1 MTEHRYKQRRGD
13 TLSLEEGYAD
23 ISEDA
28 LEDDSVDTDSDDL
41 DVTGISHLDI
51 VLLGPP
57 GAGKGTQADAL
68 SRTLALAHIDE
79 LDVIRKNV
87 ALGTALG
94 QLARNYV
101 INGEHVPDD
110 VTEAMVE
117 ERLGAP
123 DTVHG
128 FILDGFP
135 HALHQAEILNQ
146 VVRAMNRRIAGVL
159 LIDVPVEEI
168 HTRLSGRL
176 VCDHCNRPYH
186 LQFRKPSVKRTC
198 DACNGPLIHH
208 EADNPGDIAA
218 RIDQY
223 HRITSPVL
231 DYYRRIGLLIDID
244 GSGEP
249 AKVTARTL
257 AAATSLI
264 GPTPLH

>member
-1 MTEHRYKQRRGD
+1 MTDHPTKPKQHSFSSADEGC
-13 TLSLEEGYAD
+13 EE
-23 ISEDA
+23 IPETI
-28 LEDDSVDTDSDDL
+28 LKEQSVDADPDDL
-41 DVTGISHLDI
+41 DLAGITHLDI

-57 GAGKGTQADAL
+57 GAGKGTQADEL
-68 SRTLALAHIDE
+68 SRRLALAHIDE
-79 LDVIRKNV
+79 LDVVRQNV

-101 INGEHVPDD
+101 SKGEHVPDD

-135 HALHQAEILNQ
+135 HAIHQAEVLHQ

-159 LIDVPVEEI
+159 LIDVPEEEV
-168 HTRLSGRL
+168 HARLAGRL
-176 VCDHCNRPYH
+176 VCIDCNRPYH
-186 LQFRKPSVKRTC
+186 LQFRKPARKRIC
-198 DACNGPLIHH
+198 DSCGGSLTQH
-208 EADNPGDIAA
+208 EADNPASIAT
-218 RIDQY
+218 RIDLYRRMTQ
-223 HRITSPVL
+223 PVV
-231 DYYRRIGLLIDID
+231 DYYRNSGLLIEID
-244 GSGEP
+244 GTGEP
-249 AKVTARTL
+249 HKVAARTL